1 MYPTFSIS
9 SSFDFFSVHDILK
22 ILMYHISAASSLLSK
37 SFVSVQHSPP
47 YRRMDH
53 MIVGFQSLD
62 FGVNS
67 NISVGEDGIHLGAC
81 VFRQSHFFLYF
92 CVASGTLSHSEAQVF
107 KGACLFYSFPYRVI
121 IGSLFIYCFTF
132 PIRDMYILCL
142 CTLCIFM

>member
-1 MYPTFSIS
+1 MYFVRCLPLLLVPQIFPLNICFSSPSALFISPINCSCLFLIVLSRDLLYPTFSIS
-9 SSFDFFSVHDILK
+9 STFDFFSVHDILK
-22 ILMYHISAASSLLSK
+22 ILMHHISAASSLLSK

-67 NISVGEDGIHLGAC
+67 DISVGEDGIHLGAC

-92 CVASGTLSHSEAQVF
+92 
-107 KGACLFYSFPYRVI
+107 
-121 IGSLFIYCFTF
+121 
-132 PIRDMYILCL
+132 
-142 CTLCIFM
+142 